1 MLMRCLA
8 ELHDYMGA
16 EKGRQMGMPLK
27 EFTEKAWDKLANGDD
42 EVYVGC
48 IPPEDRFFSIA
59 RQRRSAC
66 EDFADLMR
74 KM

>member
-1 MLMRCLA
+1 
-8 ELHDYMGA
+8 MGA

-27 EFTEKAWDKLANGDD
+27 EFTEKAWEGLANGDD
-42 EVYVGC
+42 EVYIGC

-66 EDFADLMR
+66 EDSANLMR
-74 KM
+74 KI